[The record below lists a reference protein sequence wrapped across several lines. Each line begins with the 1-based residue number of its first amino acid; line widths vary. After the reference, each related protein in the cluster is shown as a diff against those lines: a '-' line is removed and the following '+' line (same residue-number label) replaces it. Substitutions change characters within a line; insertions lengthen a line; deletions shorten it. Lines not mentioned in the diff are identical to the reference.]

1 MHYLYYM
8 ANRNRT
14 VIQIRCSNDLKT
26 EFKAIAAHF
35 GSYEKALEAFVR
47 KYNSNPDFFESPRII

>member
-1 MHYLYYM
+1 M